1 MAGPASAT
9 TTPATSSW
17 EDYLANEA
25 KLAANRT
32 NTGARPPREG
42 HALCQGI
49 ICCGSCGR
57 PMSTRYHRDGRGA
70 YECHSR
76 KDQQATPTCRSVS
89 AARSTTS
96 SPSGCWPR

>member
-1 MAGPASAT
+1 MARFWHPTGKR
-9 TTPATSSW
+9 
-17 EDYLANEA
+17 EDYLSNQA

-32 NTGARPPREG
+32 HSGARPAREG

-49 ICCGSCGR
+49 IGCGSCGR
-57 PMSTRYHRDGRGA
+57 PMSTRYHRDGTGA

-89 AARSTTS
+89 ARAVDEIVAERLLAALN
-96 SPSGCWPR
+96 P